1 MPAAREGR
9 SATEE
14 SIMINGYQIYDA
26 DAHVM
31 MSPKM
36 WDDLPKEF
44 LARRPRP
51 LRVADAA
58 GIGARATGW
67 LIEGRM
73 EPHPYGPGAQGA
85 NTPTSVMA
93 EFGAPLEGLGSLD
106 LSDPDMRLRDRD
118 SLGIDSQLLFP
129 SSLYACMGADPF
141 FEAAMFRAYNRY
153 VGKQCKANPKRLK
166 WAALLP
172 LRDTREGMEVICEM
186 QELGAS
192 VAVVFG
198 TAGDR
203 LLSHK
208 SFTPIWDEFALTRL
222 PLCVHMGRSYPLL
235 DQLVES
241 RLEAHVIAM
250 GMPAQLGFVA
260 VVAQGMLDRYGSL
273 KVAFLEFGAD
283 WLFYVVGRLNHYLP
297 SYQRD
302 PTVRKRQGQSKS
314 ILSRRDFLSLPK
326 LTILCSYR
334 KLHRSARTTFYFHLT
349 SRTARAATMPQARS
363 LSDPTWTTSKN
374 ARFFTTTPYGS
385 AASRKPSYGIERDR
399 RTYR

>member
-1 MPAAREGR
+1 
-9 SATEE
+9 
-14 SIMINGYQIYDA
+14 MINGYQIYDA

-51 LRVADAA
+51 LRVADAS

-67 LIEGRM
+67 LIDGRM

-106 LSDPDMRLRDRD
+106 LSDPDMRLRDLD

-172 LRDTREGMEVICEM
+172 LRDTREGMEAMCEM

-222 PLCVHMGRSYPLL
+222 PLCVHMGRSYPPL
-235 DQLVES
+235 DQLVET

-297 SYQRD
+297 SYRRD
-302 PTVRKRQGQSKS
+302 PTVREIGR
-314 ILSRRDFLSLPK
+314 LP
-326 LTILCSYR
+326 
-334 KLHRSARTTFYFHLT
+334 
-349 SRTARAATMPQARS
+349 ARAIEEYLKS
-363 LSDPTWTTSKN
+363 G
-374 ARFFTTTPYGS
+374 RFFIAPEADDPLLLQEIASVGEDHILFS
-385 AASRKPSYGIERDR
+385 SDFPHGEGRDNAASEILERPDLDDAQKRKILYDNTVRLCGEP
-399 RTYR
+399 